1 MYAGG
6 RRVLDRPWDDC
17 TAMPRLVLCT
27 VGDLLLDVIVRLDEP
42 LRPGTDAA
50 ALTRTGSG
58 GQAAN
63 VAAWAASLGVEARF
77 VGKRGDDP
85 AASLAASEL
94 ARLGVEVF
102 GPVALG
108 RNGVIVSIVA
118 QNGERS
124 MASDRG
130 VAPSL
135 SAEELEPVWFEGT
148 THLHLSGYSLMSSPI
163 DGAAARAAELV
174 RERDGSLSVDLAST
188 SVIERFGAD
197 RLRERLAALAPDVVF
212 ANEEE
217 AVAVGSEAL
226 TEATWAIKRG
236 PAGCTILHGGARQ
249 EFPAMPATVV
259 DTTGAGDAFAAGYLV
274 GGVEL
279 ALETAARAVANLGA
293 TP

>member
-1 MYAGG
+1 
-6 RRVLDRPWDDC
+6 
-17 TAMPRLVLCT
+17 MPRLVLCT
-27 VGDLLLDVIVRLDEP
+27 LGDLLLDVIVRLDEP
-42 LRPGTDAA
+42 LRPGTDAT

-77 VGKRGDDP
+77 IGKRGDDP
-85 AASLAASEL
+85 AASLAASQL
-94 ARLGVEVF
+94 AQIGVEVY

-108 RNGVIVSIVA
+108 RNGVIVSIVGP
-118 QNGERS
+118 NGERS

-135 SAEELEPVWFEGT
+135 SAEELDPVWFDGA
-148 THLHLSGYSLMSSPI
+148 THLHLSGYSVMSSPI

-174 RERDGSLSVDLAST
+174 REGGGSLSVDLAST
-188 SVIERFGAD
+188 SVIERFGAV
-197 RLRERLAALAPDVVF
+197 RLRESLAALGPDVVF

-217 AVAVGSEAL
+217 AEAIGSEVL
-226 TEATWAIKRG
+226 PDATWAIKRG
-236 PAGCTILHGGARQ
+236 AAGCAILRDNERQ

-274 GGVEL
+274 GGVGL
-279 ALETAARAVANLGA
+279 ALESAARAVAKLGA

>member
-1 MYAGG
+1 
-6 RRVLDRPWDDC
+6 
-17 TAMPRLVLCT
+17 MPRLVLCT

-42 LRPGTDAA
+42 LRPGTDAS

-63 VAAWAASLGVEARF
+63 VAAWAASLGAEARF

-94 ARLGVEVF
+94 ARSGVEVY

-108 RNGVIVSIVA
+108 RNGVIVSIVG

-135 SAEELEPVWFEGT
+135 SADELEPAWFDGA

-174 RERDGSLSVDLAST
+174 RERRGSLSVDLAST
-188 SVIERFGAD
+188 SVIERFGAE
-197 RLRERLAALAPDVVF
+197 RLRESLAALSPDVVF

-217 AVAVGSEAL
+217 AGAVGSEAL
-226 TEATWAIKRG
+226 PEATWAIKRG
-236 PAGCTILHGGARQ
+236 ASGCAILQGGARR
-249 EFPAMPATVV
+249 EFPAMPAMVV

-279 ALETAARAVANLGA
+279 ALDTAARAVAKLGA

>member
-1 MYAGG
+1 
-6 RRVLDRPWDDC
+6 
-17 TAMPRLVLCT
+17 MPRLVLCT
-27 VGDLLLDVIVRLDEP
+27 LGDLLLDVIVRLNEP
-42 LRPGTDAA
+42 LQPGADASA
-50 ALTRTGSG
+50 QTRTGSG

-63 VAAWAASLGVEARF
+63 VAAWAASLGAEARF

-108 RNGVIVSIVA
+108 RNGVVVSIVGA
-118 QNGERS
+118 NGERS

-135 SAEELEPVWFEGT
+135 SAEELEPVWFEGA

-163 DGAAARAAELV
+163 DGAAARAASLV
-174 RERDGSLSVDLAST
+174 REDGGSLSIDLAST
-188 SVIERFGAD
+188 SVIEQFGAQ
-197 RLRERLAALAPDVVF
+197 RLRERLAALAPDVLF

-217 AVAVGSEAL
+217 VAVVGIAAL
-226 TEATWAIKRG
+226 PETTWAIKRG
-236 PAGCTILHGGARQ
+236 PAGCAIVRNGERQ
-249 EFPAMPATVV
+249 ELPAAPTTVV

-274 GGVEL
+274 GGVKL
-279 ALETAARAVANLGA
+279 ALEAAARAVAKLGA

>member
-1 MYAGG
+1 
-6 RRVLDRPWDDC
+6 
-17 TAMPRLVLCT
+17 MPRLVLCT
-27 VGDLLLDVIVRLDEP
+27 VGDLLLDVIVRLNEP
-42 LRPGTDAA
+42 LRPGTDAS

-63 VAAWAASLGVEARF
+63 VAAWAASLGAEARF

-94 ARLGVEVF
+94 TRLGVEVF

-108 RNGVIVSIVA
+108 RNGVIVSIVGENA
-118 QNGERS
+118 ERS

-135 SAEELEPVWFEGT
+135 SAEELEPVWFDGA
-148 THLHLSGYSLMSSPI
+148 THLHLSGYSVMSSPI
-163 DGAAARAAELV
+163 DGAAARAAKLV
-174 RERDGSLSVDLAST
+174 REGSGSLSVDLAST
-188 SVIERFGAD
+188 SVIERFGIE
-197 RLRERLAALAPDVVF
+197 RLRDRLAALAPDVVF

-217 AVAVGSEAL
+217 AGAVGSMAL
-226 TEATWAIKRG
+226 PAATWAIKG
-236 PAGCTILHGGARQ
+236 GAAGCVILNGGVRQ
-249 EFPAMPATVV
+249 EFPAVPATVV

-279 ALETAARAVANLGA
+279 ALETAARAVAKLGA

>member
-1 MYAGG
+1 MS
-6 RRVLDRPWDDC
+6 
-17 TAMPRLVLCT
+17 RLVLCT
-27 VGDLLLDVIVRLDEP
+27 VGDLVLDVIVRLDEP

-77 VGKRGDDP
+77 IGKRGDDP

-94 ARLGVEVF
+94 ARIGVEVF
-102 GPVALG
+102 GPVVLG
-108 RNGVIVSIVA
+108 RSGVIVSIVGE
-118 QNGERS
+118 NGERS

-130 VAPSL
+130 VAPNL
-135 SAEELEPVWFEGT
+135 SAEELEPAWFDGA
-148 THLHLSGYSLMSSPI
+148 THLHLSGYSVMSSPI
-163 DGAAARAAELV
+163 DGAAARAAQLV
-174 RERDGSLSVDLAST
+174 RERGGSLSIDLAST
-188 SVIERFGAD
+188 SVIERFGAERLRD
-197 RLRERLAALAPDVVF
+197 RLGRLTPDVVF

-217 AVAVGSEAL
+217 AERVGSEAL
-226 TEATWAIKRG
+226 PDATWAIKRG
-236 PAGCTILHGGARQ
+236 AAGCAILHDGERQ

-274 GGVEL
+274 GGVDL
-279 ALETAARAVANLGA
+279 ALETAARAVAKLGA

>member
-1 MYAGG
+1 
-6 RRVLDRPWDDC
+6 
-17 TAMPRLVLCT
+17 MPRLVLCT
-27 VGDLLLDVIVRLDEP
+27 LGDLLLDVIVRLDEP

-77 VGKRGDDP
+77 IGKRGDDP

-94 ARLGVEVF
+94 ARVGVEVY

-108 RNGVIVSIVA
+108 RNGVIVSIVG

-135 SAEELEPVWFEGT
+135 SAEELEPAWFEGA
-148 THLHLSGYSLMSSPI
+148 THLHLSGYSVMASPI

-174 RERDGSLSVDLAST
+174 RERGGSLSIDLAST
-188 SVIERFGAD
+188 SVIERFGA
-197 RLRERLAALAPDVVF
+197 ERLGDTLAGLAPDVVF
-212 ANEEE
+212 ANEDE
-217 AVAVGSEAL
+217 AEAVGSEAL
-226 TEATWAIKRG
+226 PTATWAIKRG
-236 PAGCTILHGGARQ
+236 AAGCAIFRDGEGQ

-279 ALETAARAVANLGA
+279 ALETAAMAVAKLGA

>member
-1 MYAGG
+1 
-6 RRVLDRPWDDC
+6 
-17 TAMPRLVLCT
+17 MPRLVLCT
-27 VGDLLLDVIVRLDEP
+27 LGDLLLDVIVRLDEP
-42 LRPGTDAA
+42 LQPGTDAA

-63 VAAWAASLGVEARF
+63 VAAWAASLGAEARF

-108 RNGVIVSIVA
+108 RNGVVVSIVGR
-118 QNGERS
+118 NGERS

-135 SAEELEPVWFEGT
+135 SAEELEAVWFDGA

-163 DGAAARAAELV
+163 DGAAERAARLV
-174 RERDGSLSVDLAST
+174 REGGGSLSVDLAST
-188 SVIERFGAD
+188 SVIERFGAQ
-197 RLRERLAALAPDVVF
+197 RLREGLGALAPDIVF

-217 AVAVGSEAL
+217 LGAVGSEVL
-226 TEATWAIKRG
+226 PEATWAIKRG
-236 PAGCTILHGGARQ
+236 AGGCAIVEGGERQ
-249 EFPAMPATVV
+249 EFPAVPTTVV

-274 GGVEL
+274 GGPEL
-279 ALETAARAVANLGA
+279 ALETAARAVAKLGA